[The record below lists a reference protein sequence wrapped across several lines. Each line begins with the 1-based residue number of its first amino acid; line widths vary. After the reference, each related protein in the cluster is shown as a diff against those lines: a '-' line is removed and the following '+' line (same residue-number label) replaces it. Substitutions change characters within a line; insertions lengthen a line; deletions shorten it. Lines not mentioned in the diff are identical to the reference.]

1 MTAPYTAGTI
11 DLVSGSPAV
20 VGTDT
25 AWEVSL
31 IIGGTIYVQFDG
43 GNPLPIAAVN
53 GDTEITAALNW
64 TGPTGTYSY
73 AIVRD
78 TAYGQQTVANAQA
91 LATYIQ
97 RLNNPALAAAAGVTP
112 SADTL
117 LLFTGTNTATVID
130 LADVSG
136 DFSGPSG
143 GVVEND
149 LVAFSD
155 ATGKAGKKAP
165 DGSIPNRLFSP
176 VPTKTLKGRIS
187 ASDGPVEDL
196 TAAQANQL
204 LGGWEPIGLINMAGL
219 TTAVITNLSAF
230 SRIRC
235 TSSISLSSGAG
246 TYFVIQVSADNGVT
260 FLSAVSDYEFTLD
273 DAIYNGS
280 TTTSSVSSAQFPGIF
295 VGDITCAGTTE
306 IFNFNKARP
315 ALSIGQFVSR
325 SPTTR
330 VNRTIGT
337 TTAASGAR
345 NALRVQAQGS
355 SPVATYGELFFEG
368 FRG

>member
-11 DLVSGSPAV
+11 SLVSGSPAV

-43 GNPLPIAAVN
+43 GNPLPIATVDS
-53 GDTEITAALNW
+53 DTEITAALNW

-73 AIVRD
+73 AIMRD
-78 TAYGQQTVANAQA
+78 TAYGQQTVTNAQA

-165 DGSIPNRLFSP
+165 PNSIPNSLLAQIPSGTF
-176 VPTKTLKGRIS
+176 KGRTS
-187 ASDGPVEDL
+187 AGNGSPEDL
-196 TAAQANQL
+196 TPAQALAILKGAGAYAKDNI
-204 LGGWEPIGLINMAGL
+204 LGTVSQASGVPTGAIIERGSNANGTYVRFADGTQTCIMVR
-219 TTAVITNLSAF
+219 AVTG
-230 SRIRC
+230 
-235 TSSISLSSGAG
+235 SGAG
-246 TYFVIQVSADNGVT
+246 LRTFNLTYPVAFSAGPSLLGDAMAWGGSFRYAGPT
-260 FLSAVSDYEFTLD
+260 TATIPGTTGAVS
-273 DAIYNGS
+273 
-280 TTTSSVSSAQFPGIF
+280 
-295 VGDITCAGTTE
+295 VGVEVTQAGAGTVDVV
-306 IFNFNKARP
+306 IRA
-315 ALSIGQFVSR
+315 
-325 SPTTR
+325 
-330 VNRTIGT
+330 
-337 TTAASGAR
+337 
-345 NALRVQAQGS
+345 
-355 SPVATYGELFFEG
+355 EG
-368 FRG
+368 RWF